1 MRAKRLLPLAAV
13 LIVLI
18 IAVVVLKRQP
28 SAPRLS
34 EEVGFERLVPQS
46 LSAAAMSGIDL
57 YQGDKTAAA
66 VRLRRQG
73 DTWVATS
80 YYNAPV
86 NMDKISK
93 FLDTVSTL
101 EGELRANQAE
111 LLGDFRLEDAQA
123 LHLLLYTTNTDT
135 PALHLLAGKGS
146 GRNGF
151 MRVAETPRVYSVNF
165 NLRSEASL
173 HGNDTEQVP
182 EAKPWLDL
190 QIQDIPQEQVTA
202 LMLHMPARHFHFTL
216 EKPAA
221 ITAAQEQTTS
231 QETPAQETATGAKP
245 QWKLVEPEVD
255 YAVNQGSVDGLV
267 STLRTLRGE
276 DIVSPDKVAEYG
288 LDTPSYRA
296 ILTVQPEGKE
306 AHQVSLLVGNEVPEQ
321 AGKRYVRLDQ
331 SSPIYLLPQWAF
343 NQLFPPLGTLLT
355 LDILRVAPED
365 VTRVTWQQEG
375 QVKTVERQALT
386 SQAEAGKTDPTAATW
401 RFVDG
406 TETTVD
412 TEAVMSLLEM
422 SKELTAD
429 DWMAHPTEATGL
441 EQPVLSLALTLHNGQ
456 TKRVAFGNPVGTEG
470 DRYASLPGTS
480 GTFVIA
486 AATYKSFTEALGK
499 LLPAP
504 PSAVST
510 EPKKQ

>member
-46 LSAAAMSGIDL
+46 LSAAAISGIDL
-57 YQGDKTAAA
+57 YQGDKTATA

-86 NMDKISK
+86 KMDKISK
-93 FLDTVSTL
+93 FLDAVSTL

-111 LLGDFRLEDAQA
+111 LLDDFRLEDGQA
-123 LHLLLYTTNTDT
+123 LHLLLYTTTTDT
-135 PALHLLAGKGS
+135 PAVHLLAGKGS

-151 MRVAETPRVYSVNF
+151 MRVAETPRVYSVNL
-165 NLRSEASL
+165 NLQSEASL
-173 HGNDTEQVP
+173 HGSDTEQSP
-182 EAKPWLDL
+182 EAKPWLEL
-190 QIQDIPQEQVTA
+190 QIQDIPQEQVA
-202 LMLHMPARHFHFTL
+202 AVMLHMPARHFHFTL
-216 EKPAA
+216 EKPAST
-221 ITAAQEQTTS
+221 TAAQEQTAS
-231 QETPAQETATGAKP
+231 QETPAQETASGAKP
-245 QWKLVEPEVD
+245 QWKLVQPEVA
-255 YAVNQGSVDGLV
+255 YAVKQSSVEGLV

-306 AHQVSLLVGNEVPEQ
+306 ARQVSLLVGNEVPEQ

-331 SSPIYLLPQWAF
+331 SSPIYTLPQWAF

-355 LDILRVAPED
+355 IDVLRVAPED
-365 VTRVTWQQEG
+365 VTRVTWQQGEE
-375 QVKTVERQALT
+375 VNTIERQALT

-401 RFVDG
+401 RLVNG
-406 TETTVD
+406 TGTTVD
-412 TEAVMSLLEM
+412 TEAVTSLLEM

-429 DWMAHPTEATGL
+429 DWMARPTEATGL
-441 EQPVLSLALTLHNGQ
+441 EQPVLSLALTLQNGQ
-456 TKRVAFGNPVGTEG
+456 TKRVTFGNSVGTDG
-470 DRYASLPGTS
+470 NRYASLPETS

-486 AATYKSFTEALGK
+486 AATYKSLTEALAK
-499 LLPAP
+499 LLPTP
-504 PSAVST
+504 PSAASS

>member
-34 EEVGFERLVPQS
+34 EEVGFERLVPES
-46 LSAAAMSGIDL
+46 LSAAAIHGMDL
-57 YQGDKTAAA
+57 YQGDKIATA

-73 DTWVATS
+73 DAWVTTS
-80 YYNAPV
+80 YHNAPV
-86 NMDKISK
+86 QMDKISK

-101 EGELRANQAE
+101 EGELRATHAE

-135 PALHLLAGKGS
+135 PAVHLLAGKGS

-151 MRVAETPRVYSVNF
+151 MRVADTPRVYSVN
-165 NLRSEASL
+165 LHLQSEAGL
-173 HGNDTEQVP
+173 HGSDTEQAP
-182 EAKPWLDL
+182 EAKPWLEL
-190 QIQDIPQEQVTA
+190 QMQDIPKDQVA
-202 LMLHMPARHFHFTL
+202 AVMLHMPTRHFHFTL

-221 ITAAQEQTTS
+221 TTAAQEQTAS
-231 QETPAQETATGAKP
+231 QETPAQETASGAKP
-245 QWKLVEPEVD
+245 QWKLVQPEVA
-255 YAVNQGSVDGLV
+255 YAVKQGSVEGLV

-296 ILTVQPEGKE
+296 ILSVQPEGQE
-306 AHQVSLLVGNEVPEQ
+306 AHEVSLLVGNEVPEQ
-321 AGKRYVRLDQ
+321 AGKRYVRLNP
-331 SSPIYLLPQWAF
+331 SGPIYILPQWAF
-343 NQLFPPLGTLLT
+343 NQIFPPLGTLLT
-355 LDILRVAPED
+355 IDVLRVPPED

-375 QVKTVERQALT
+375 QVKTLERQAPT
-386 SQAEAGKTDPTAATW
+386 SQAETGKTDPAAASW
-401 RFVDG
+401 RFVDS
-406 TETTVD
+406 TETTVE
-412 TEAVMSLLEM
+412 TEAVTSLLEM

-429 DWMAHPTEATGL
+429 DWIARPAEATGL
-441 EQPVLSLALTLHNGQ
+441 EQPVLSLALTLQNGQ
-456 TKRVAFGNPVGTEG
+456 TKRVAFGNPVGTDG
-470 DRYASLPGTS
+470 NRYASLPETS

-486 AATYKSFTEALGK
+486 AATYKSLTEALDK
-499 LLPAP
+499 LLAAP
-504 PSAVST
+504 PSAASS